1 MARIAR
7 IIAPGIPH
15 HVTQRGNRRMQTFFC
30 DQDYQ
35 EYINLMA
42 QWCRRC
48 NVAIWAYCLMPN
60 HVHIIAV
67 PDTEGGLRQAIGE
80 THRRYT
86 GMINVREGW
95 QGHLWQG
102 RFTSFPMDER
112 HLLAAVHYVEM
123 NPVRA
128 RLAADPLSW
137 RWSSASAHL
146 RGEDDSLV
154 QVSPLLGMVGD
165 WREFLSV
172 EYGKGALEE
181 VRRHEKTGRPLGE
194 DVFVEKIGKLLGR
207 SLHKQKRGPK
217 GKKLNTKSL
226 PL

>member
-35 EYINLMA
+35 EYINLLA

-48 NVAIWAYCLMPN
+48 NVAVWAYCLMPN

-67 PDTEGGLRQAIGE
+67 PDNESGLRQAIGE

-86 GMINVREGW
+86 CMINVREGW

-102 RFTSFPMDER
+102 RFASFPMDER

-128 RLAADPLSW
+128 RLADDPLSW
-137 RWSSASAHL
+137 RWSSASAHTS
-146 RGEDDSLV
+146 GEDDALV
-154 QVSPLLGMVGD
+154 VVSPLLGIVGD
-165 WREFLSV
+165 WRDFLAT
-172 EYGKGALEE
+172 EYGKEELEE
-181 VRRHEKTGRPLGE
+181 VRRKEKTGRPLGE
-194 DVFVEKIGKLLGR
+194 DTFVSKIEQLLGR
-207 SLHKQKRGPK
+207 SLQMQKRGPK
-217 GKKLNTKSL
+217 GKKHSE
-226 PL
+226 

>member
-15 HVTQRGNRRMQTFFC
+15 HITQRGNRRMQTFFI

-35 EYINLMA
+35 EYINLLA

-48 NVAIWAYCLMPN
+48 NVAVWAYCLMPN

-67 PDTEGGLRQAIGE
+67 PDTESGLRQAIGE

-86 GMINVREGW
+86 CMINVREGW

-102 RFTSFPMDER
+102 RFASFPMDER

-128 RLAADPLSW
+128 RLADDPLSW
-137 RWSSASAHL
+137 RWSSASAHTS
-146 RGEDDSLV
+146 GEDDALV
-154 QVSPLLGMVGD
+154 VVSPLLSIVGD
-165 WREFLSV
+165 WRDFLAT
-172 EYGKGALEE
+172 EYGKEELEE
-181 VRRHEKTGRPLGE
+181 VRRKEKTGRPLGE
-194 DVFVEKIGKLLGR
+194 DTFVSKIEQLLGR
-207 SLHKQKRGPK
+207 SLQMQKRGPK
-217 GKKLNTKSL
+217 GKKHSE
-226 PL
+226 

>member
-42 QWCRRC
+42 QWCNRC

-67 PDTEGGLRQAIGE
+67 PETEGGLRQAIGE

-86 GMINVREGW
+86 CMINVREGW
-95 QGHLWQG
+95 RGHLWQG

-137 RWSSASAHL
+137 RWSSASAHM
-146 RGEDDSLV
+146 RGEDDTLV
-154 QVSPLLGMVGD
+154 QVSPMLGIVED
-165 WREFLSV
+165 WREFLAV
-172 EYGKGALEE
+172 EYGKEELEE
-181 VRRHEKTGRPLGE
+181 VRRNEKTGRPLGE
-194 DVFVEKIGKLLGR
+194 DAFVNKIEKLLGR

-217 GKKLNTKSL
+217 GKKHSEN
-226 PL
+226 PQ

>member
-15 HVTQRGNRRMQTFFC
+15 HITQRGNRRMQTFFC

-35 EYINLMA
+35 EYINLLA

-48 NVAIWAYCLMPN
+48 NVAVWAYCLMPN

-67 PDTEGGLRQAIGE
+67 PDSESGLRQAIGE

-86 GMINVREGW
+86 CMINVREGW

-102 RFTSFPMDER
+102 RFASFPMDER

-137 RWSSASAHL
+137 RWSSALAHVS
-146 RGEDDSLV
+146 GEDDALV
-154 QVSPLLGMVGD
+154 IVSPLLDMVGD
-165 WREFLSV
+165 WREFLAT
-172 EYGKGALEE
+172 EYGKEELEE
-181 VRRHEKTGRPLGE
+181 VRRKEKTGRPLGE
-194 DVFVEKIGKLLGR
+194 DAFVSKIEQLLDR
-207 SLHKQKRGPK
+207 PLHMQKRGPK
-217 GKKLNTKSL
+217 GKKHSE
-226 PL
+226 

>member
-1 MARIAR
+1 MVRIAR

-42 QWCRRC
+42 QWCNRC

-67 PDTEGGLRQAIGE
+67 PETEGGLRQAIGE

-86 GMINVREGW
+86 CMINVREGW
-95 QGHLWQG
+95 RGHLWQG

-112 HLLAAVHYVEM
+112 HLLAAVHY
-123 NPVRA
+123 
-128 RLAADPLSW
+128 
-137 RWSSASAHL
+137 
-146 RGEDDSLV
+146 
-154 QVSPLLGMVGD
+154 
-165 WREFLSV
+165 
-172 EYGKGALEE
+172 
-181 VRRHEKTGRPLGE
+181 
-194 DVFVEKIGKLLGR
+194 
-207 SLHKQKRGPK
+207 
-217 GKKLNTKSL
+217 
-226 PL
+226 